1 MDRETKIIA
10 VITALL
16 PISAVVAL
24 AFWLPSHIDQVI
36 ELAKAHPVIAPTL
49 VILWRILSIVIPPI
63 PGAIVSL
70 ALIPLFGWFWSFV
83 WAAVGVLIGETLAFL
98 IARKFREPA
107 AKRFVPLQLLHK
119 WESKLSS
126 RNEFLAFLGIRIA
139 TGYIADF
146 LSYAAGLSTLSFT
159 KFIGATL
166 LVLPLNAVV
175 YWAGGKLYEV
185 SEFLAILFILGG
197 VILFYTLQKSK
208 IFEKI
213 K

>member
-10 VITALL
+10 AITAIL
-16 PISAVVAL
+16 PISLVLVL
-24 AFWLPSHIDQVI
+24 AFWIPANLETVVNWA
-36 ELAKAHPVIAPTL
+36 EERRLVAPVL
-49 VILWRILSIVIPPI
+49 LILWRIIAIVIPPI
-63 PGAIVSL
+63 PGAVVSL
-70 ALIPLFGWFWSFV
+70 ALIPVFGWFWSFV

-126 RNEFLAFLGIRIA
+126 QNEFLAFLGIRIA

-159 KFIGATL
+159 KFIAATL
-166 LVLPLNAVV
+166 LLLPLHAVV

-185 SEFLAILFILGG
+185 SEFLAILFIFGG
-197 VILFYTLQKSK
+197 VILFYALQKSK
-208 IFEKI
+208 IFSSK
-213 K
+213 